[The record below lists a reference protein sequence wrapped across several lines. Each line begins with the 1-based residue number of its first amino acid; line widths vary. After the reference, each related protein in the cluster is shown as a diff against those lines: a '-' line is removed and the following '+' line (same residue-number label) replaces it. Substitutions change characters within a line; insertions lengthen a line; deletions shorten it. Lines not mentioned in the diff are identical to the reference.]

1 MTLIEQLQ
9 NLYPQLVSL
18 KDYVVK
24 DDGNGQFI
32 AQWNVKLP
40 QPTADELAAA
50 TPAIPNVE
58 VGVISAVQKRLD
70 DFAQTRN
77 YFGIMSACTY
87 TASGVPK
94 FQAEALYC
102 VAIRDKHWATCYQ
115 ILADVQAGLRPVPTV
130 DEVLKEMPDL
140 IWPT

>member
-1 MTLIEQLQ
+1 MTLSEQLQ
-9 NLYPQLVSL
+9 NLYPQLVPL

-32 AQWNVKLP
+32 AQWNTKLP
-40 QPTADELAAA
+40 QPTVDQLAAA
-50 TPAIPNVE
+50 APALPNVE
-58 VGVISAVQKRLD
+58 GEVIAAVQKRLD

-87 TASGVPK
+87 VASNVPK
-94 FQAEALYC
+94 FQGEGLYC
-102 VAIRDKHWATCYQ
+102 VAIRDKHWAACYQ
-115 ILADVQAGLRPVPTV
+115 ILADVQAGLRPIPSA

-140 IWPT
+140 LWPT